1 MSLFALGG
9 LVCQEVFCCTEVIEA
24 GHEKS
29 LSRLGLNWTWLQEAS
44 VMANYYALFYDEVV
58 ENFVSQR
65 VPFREEHL
73 GLAREAHARGEL
85 LMAGAL
91 ADPADAALLVFRTEN
106 AATAEEFA
114 KKDPYVRNG
123 LVKKW
128 RVRKWTVVV
137 GNQ

>member
-1 MSLFALGG
+1 
-9 LVCQEVFCCTEVIEA
+9 
-24 GHEKS
+24 
-29 LSRLGLNWTWLQEAS
+29 
-44 VMANYYALFYDEVV
+44 MANYYALFYDEVV
-58 ENFVSQR
+58 EDFVNRR
-65 VPFREEHL
+65 VPFRDQHL

-85 LMAGAL
+85 LLAGAL
-91 ADPADAALLVFRTEN
+91 ADPADAALLVFRAEN

-114 KKDPYVRNG
+114 NNGPYVRNG